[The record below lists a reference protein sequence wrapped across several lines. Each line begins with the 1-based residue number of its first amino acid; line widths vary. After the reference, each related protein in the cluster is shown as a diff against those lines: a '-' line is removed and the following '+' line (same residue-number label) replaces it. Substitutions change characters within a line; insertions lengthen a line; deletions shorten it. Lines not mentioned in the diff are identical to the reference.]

1 VELPDY
7 ETLLTEVRDTTLVVT
22 INRPKALNA
31 LSRSVVADLAD
42 LVRRLSELGRDG
54 DWPVRAVVITG
65 AGEKSFVAGADIV
78 EMNSMTAA
86 EAGEYGQSMHRV
98 TQTLES
104 LPVPVIAAVNGF
116 ALGGGCELALACDMA
131 FASANA
137 RFGQPEV
144 GLGLV
149 PGFGGSVRLPR
160 KVAPGIAKELI
171 LSGRQ
176 VRAEEAARIGLV
188 NGVYGTQEEL
198 LTACLELAATIA
210 AQAPT
215 AVANAKTAIEA
226 MVGLN
231 TADALEVEAESFR
244 TAFLTE
250 DSVEGRAA
258 FVEKRSPE
266 FPGR

>member
-1 VELPDY
+1 
-7 ETLLTEVRDTTLVVT
+7 
-22 INRPKALNA
+22 
-31 LSRSVVADLAD
+31 
-42 LVRRLSELGRDG
+42 
-54 DWPVRAVVITG
+54 
-65 AGEKSFVAGADIV
+65 
-78 EMNSMTAA
+78 
-86 EAGEYGQSMHRV
+86 
-98 TQTLES
+98 
-104 LPVPVIAAVNGF
+104 
-116 ALGGGCELALACDMA
+116 MA